1 MIIRQYQ
8 SSDCGELAKL
18 FYNTVH
24 AIDPKYYTKEQKNVW
39 ATGKI
44 DLKKWDESFQ
54 KHDSLVAIDEGMI
67 IGFGDISHTGY
78 LDRLYVHPNYQNKG
92 VATAICDRLEQK
104 VTGRIVTHASLVA
117 KPFFIK
123 RGYKVV
129 QMNEKNINTIIDKN
143 LQYYISIK
151 LNFIAKNVI
160 ILKCMDIYEYIRRMR
175 CIVKSVIL
183 L

>member
-18 FYNTVH
+18 FYNIVH

-54 KHDSLVAIDEGMI
+54 THDSLVAIDEGMI

-117 KPFFIK
+117 KPF
-123 RGYKVV
+123 
-129 QMNEKNINTIIDKN
+129 
-143 LQYYISIK
+143 L
-151 LNFIAKNVI
+151 
-160 ILKCMDIYEYIRRMR
+160 
-175 CIVKSVIL
+175 
-183 L
+183 

>member
-104 VTGRIVTHASLVA
+104 VTGMIVTHASLVA

-129 QMNEKNINTIIDKN
+129 QMN
-143 LQYYISIK
+143 QIK
-151 LNFIAKNVI
+151 
-160 ILKCMDIYEYIRRMR
+160 RGG
-175 CIVKSVIL
+175 IL
-183 L
+183 LINYTMIKDTSI